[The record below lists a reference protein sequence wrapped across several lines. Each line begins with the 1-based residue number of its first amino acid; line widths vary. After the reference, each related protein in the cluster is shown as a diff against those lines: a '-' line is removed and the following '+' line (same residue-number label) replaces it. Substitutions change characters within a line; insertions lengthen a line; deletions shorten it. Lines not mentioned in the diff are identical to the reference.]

1 MINFKTSNNFKK
13 TINIKTKKMA
23 KYQLIFKKNINK
35 IIIVVPYLPLQIHQ
49 VIQMNN
55 QIIQKVLHLIIKMI
69 DSKIRN
75 ISIKKGKIKCKTKR
89 LKKEDF

>member
-1 MINFKTSNNFKK
+1 
-13 TINIKTKKMA
+13 MA

-35 IIIVVPYLPLQIHQ
+35 IIIVVPYLPLKIHQ